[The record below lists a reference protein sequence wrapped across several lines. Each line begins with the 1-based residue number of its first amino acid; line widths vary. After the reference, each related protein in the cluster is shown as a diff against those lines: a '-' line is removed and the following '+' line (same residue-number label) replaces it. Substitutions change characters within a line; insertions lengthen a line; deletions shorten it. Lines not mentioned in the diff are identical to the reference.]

1 MGLAQLSSA
10 ATTRDRNFDMTP
22 RIVSLL
28 ASATETVYALGM
40 GRFLVGRSHECD
52 YPPEVKRLPVLTGP
66 RIDVS
71 GTSRDIDQQVREV
84 LRRGEPVY
92 WVNAELLRQLRP
104 TVIVTQEHCEVC
116 AVSLQDVQR
125 AICSWESGSTLPG
138 APTASPSTAAALGE
152 GACPM
157 DLSLA
162 DGSRLTHA
170 KPSPDTPL
178 TAMPTLPV
186 IVTLKPHCLADVWQG
201 MLDIGMALG
210 VAEKAQQ
217 LVASLQQCMHKLC
230 AALPADA
237 HRPTVICLEWL
248 DPLMSAG
255 NWMPELVELA
265 GGISLLDEPGR
276 PSTYLPYDDLRQ
288 ADPEV
293 IIILPC
299 GWDLERTWP
308 EIARLERLPGWR
320 NLYAVRHGRVYV
332 ADGNQFFN
340 RPGPRLAESVEIL
353 AEILHPQRLTF
364 GYRGQAWQS
373 VYQV

>member
-1 MGLAQLSSA
+1 
-10 ATTRDRNFDMTP
+10 MTP

-40 GRFLVGRSHECD
+40 GCFLVGRSHECD
-52 YPPEVKRLPVLTGP
+52 YPPEVERLPVLSGP
-66 RIDVS
+66 RVDVS

-104 TVIVTQEHCEVC
+104 TVIITQDHCEVC

-125 AICSWESGSTLPG
+125 AICSWRSGSIPPD
-138 APTASPSTAAALGE
+138 AAIAFPSTTAALGE
-152 GACPM
+152 GASPM
-157 DLSLA
+157 DFSLA
-162 DGSRLTHA
+162 DGSCVA
-170 KPSPDTPL
+170 QVKASPDALL

-201 MLDIGMALG
+201 MLDIGVALG

-217 LVASLQQCMHKLC
+217 LVAGLQQRMHKVS
-230 AALPADA
+230 AALPANA

-265 GGISLLDEPGR
+265 GGISLLDKPGR
-276 PSTYLPYDDLRQ
+276 PSTYFSYDDLRQ

-293 IIILPC
+293 IVVLPC
-299 GWDLERTWP
+299 GWDLQRSWP
-308 EIARLERLPGWR
+308 EIAHLERLPGWR
-320 NLYAVRHGRVYV
+320 KLYAVRHGRVYV

-364 GYRGQAWQS
+364 GYCGQAWQS
-373 VYQV
+373 VYEV